1 MCLLEW
7 KAVRKKC
14 EVGRKAEIK
23 GKMAFILA
31 GRQLT
36 QFGSADP
43 ANLLK
48 LVHGI
53 LIPNNPYS

>member
-23 GKMAFILA
+23 GKNE
-31 GRQLT
+31 RCSRRETQLT
-36 QFGSADP
+36 QFGSSQSL

-48 LVHGI
+48 LVQ
-53 LIPNNPYS
+53 YSDP